1 MIKDTAKKILDE
13 ARAGRSLVSKT
24 NPILVGNVAH
34 APASLYLRNYAGCI
48 LNRHID
54 IYDDTIFLLDNERYQ
69 AACTVSRAMIETYAF
84 GKYLYSKLHDLL
96 VKDESAAANE
106 AALEL
111 ILKFTNSSRYKVAE
125 QERLKKGTFSLDD
138 YSFTPQAIERMS
150 MGLAGSEH
158 VMNALRKLYTE
169 EKDHLSSDESQ
180 FEQTYDILSEWV
192 HPSQTSVFHHY
203 VEETH
208 QIPTSVG
215 HVHLFD
221 SATLQC
227 AIAIHFI
234 TDANNQYEWAM
245 KIADEMERRASE
257 S

>member
-1 MIKDTAKKILDE
+1 MIKDTAQQILDE
-13 ARAGRSLVSKT
+13 AKAARSLLSKT
-24 NPILVGNVAH
+24 KPILVGNVES

-54 IYDDTIFLLDNERYQ
+54 IYDDTIFLLENDRYQ

-84 GKYLYSKLHDLL
+84 GKYLYSKLHDAL
-96 VKDESAAANE
+96 VKDESVAANE
-106 AALEL
+106 AVLEL
-111 ILKFTNSSRYKVAE
+111 ILKFINSSRYKVGE
-125 QERLKKGTFSLDD
+125 QEKLKKGTFSLED

-158 VMNALRKLYTE
+158 VMNALRKLYKE
-169 EKDHLSSDESQ
+169 EKAHLSSDESR

-215 HVHLFD
+215 FVNLFD
-221 SATLQC
+221 SAALQC
-227 AIAIHFI
+227 ALAIHFI
-234 TDANNQYEWAM
+234 ADAENQYECAM
-245 KIADEMERRASE
+245 RIADEMERRASE